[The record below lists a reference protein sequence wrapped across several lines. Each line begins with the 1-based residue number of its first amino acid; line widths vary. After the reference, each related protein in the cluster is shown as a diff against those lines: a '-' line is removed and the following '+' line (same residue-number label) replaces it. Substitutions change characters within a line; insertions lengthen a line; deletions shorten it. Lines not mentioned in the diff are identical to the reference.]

1 MPAQHP
7 AACSATPGGWE
18 GPLQP
23 SRFPPPGGKGKTLTP
38 DGPEVRAGAPV
49 LPYLQ
54 MWPLC
59 HGEGPEDLDLGNPG
73 DSPLP
78 RLEPTGQSQK
88 LSVLLSRND
97 KNIEKEEER
106 QEA

>member
-1 MPAQHP
+1 
-7 AACSATPGGWE
+7 
-18 GPLQP
+18 
-23 SRFPPPGGKGKTLTP
+23 
-38 DGPEVRAGAPV
+38 
-49 LPYLQ
+49 

-59 HGEGPEDLDLGNPG
+59 HSEGPEDLDLGNPG

-106 QEA
+106 HEAE